1 MVGRDRKEPDVTP
14 ESAAL
19 VCATLSVD
27 SAKAKRELGY
37 VETPLDALLTDTLLW
52 MRQEGLVGR

>member
-27 SAKAKRELGY
+27 STKAKRELGY